1 MERKDN
7 KAFWSRWAA
16 RYDLAISGSKK
27 LYQNIT
33 EHVKQVLNRDM
44 TVLELACGTGLL
56 SVKIAPMVKQLEA
69 TDFSAEMIE
78 QAKKKPHSSKLYFSV
93 KDATSLP
100 YAPGSFDA
108 AVVSNAL
115 HIMPDPQKALSE
127 IRRVLKNDGMLIAPT
142 FTAAGSFGGR
152 IRIRIMELSGFRV
165 FHKWTPESF
174 LAFLRE
180 NGFKIQ
186 KGEVFKGGLT
196 LTYAEA
202 KKENNRLEE
211 LL

>member
-1 MERKDN
+1 MEKKDN
-7 KAFWSRWAA
+7 KNFWSRWAV
-16 RYDLAISGSKK
+16 RYDKTMSGSEK

-33 EHVKQVLNRDM
+33 SHMQKTLKRDM

-56 SVKIAPMVKQLEA
+56 SVKIAPIVKHLEA
-69 TDFSAEMIE
+69 TDFSAEMIK
-78 QAKKKPHSSKLYFSV
+78 QAKMKSYSAKLHFSV
-93 KDATSLP
+93 QDATQLP
-100 YAPGSFDA
+100 YAPESFDA
-108 AVVSNAL
+108 VVISNAL
-115 HIMPDPQKALSE
+115 HIMPDPKASLRN
-127 IRRVLKNDGMLIAPT
+127 IRCVLKDDGILIAPT
-142 FTAAGSFGGR
+142 FTAAGSIGGR

-202 KKENNRLEE
+202 KKENNRFEE

>member
-1 MERKDN
+1 MEKKDN
-7 KAFWSRWAA
+7 KNFWSRWAV
-16 RYDLAISGSKK
+16 RYDKTMSGSEK

-33 EHVKQVLNRDM
+33 SHMQKTLKRDM

-56 SVKIAPMVKQLEA
+56 SVKIAPIVKHLEA
-69 TDFSAEMIE
+69 TDFSAEMIK
-78 QAKKKPHSSKLYFSV
+78 QAKMKSYSAKLHFSV
-93 KDATSLP
+93 QDATQLP
-100 YAPGSFDA
+100 YAPESFD
-108 AVVSNAL
+108 VVVISNAL
-115 HIMPDPQKALSE
+115 HIMPDPKASLRN
-127 IRRVLKNDGMLIAPT
+127 IRRVLKDDGILIAPT
-142 FTAAGSFGGR
+142 FTAAGSIGGR

-174 LAFLRE
+174 LAILRE